1 MSDEIDIAS
10 VQEEAYRA
18 AALNRRHAS
27 LPSVGQCYSCGAPV
41 EGSLRFCNAD
51 CRDDWE
57 KDEAARRRGGR
68 LE

>member
-27 LPSVGQCYSCGAPV
+27 LPAIGQCYSCGGPV
-41 EGSLRFCNAD
+41 EGRLRFCNLD

-68 LE
+68 PE